1 MNADGTPPP
10 PPPEPRDI
18 RTDNSAGPGT
28 MVGIQASVVHNANV
42 YQISATDPPEKK
54 YRTGVRYL
62 EDGVPRK
69 AEELFSEAMADGLD
83 TAEVRFHWALSMF
96 SARSDR
102 DLTKDERVRLA
113 DAAKRFVAYEDDE
126 DYGPALGAVRE
137 LIIHRL
143 RPSTEG
149 IKLAEKQIMAL
160 PVEPREK
167 ALRHLDKVLS
177 AATKEKVWANT
188 RERARLDRHSA
199 NRGYRV
205 WAYFEADPAG
215 PRVRPAQLPYIAP
228 GERARMAA
236 GMLLCALTV
245 GHLGWLTL
253 SSAAPVAKVAY
264 LLALAA
270 AYVTARNAFDWR
282 YRVKRLRWEEH
293 RRHGSAI
300 NAGSD
305 GRGFAAGVTKSFEDY
320 FGKYRPRDSH
330 KDWWLSETAGLR
342 AYLRDEIVE
351 IYRERDVTL
360 ANVTWL
366 IRYHA
371 IDVEKQWRSGT
382 IDDHKVRFRVADK
395 TKIQCVLGLTVLLLT
410 VATVVQAATQ
420 TQPVAAAIS
429 TFLAGAS
436 ALYTARKWNGVASA
450 KRHYLDEFDDA
461 RRREE
466 GRTKEFLRWKQR
478 LKDTRPSEDE
488 METWLRS
495 DTTVL
500 IADALE
506 HFRISWRDVISFAV
520 LRVPTPSAHRAQE
533 RNGPWRYNRY
543 ALRLFLITEDGV
555 REVSKVLNFETGRFH
570 SEERNT
576 FRFDAVSSVNVVKG
590 TDGRQNLRLTLTNG
604 PTRDILVTK
613 GPDREFPE
621 HDLRNPEGPD
631 LDTEVEPDN
640 PLDTSLDTT
649 GFAPTLRILEGIAA
663 DGKNWIARGNY

>member
-1 MNADGTPPP
+1 MNAHGTPPP
-10 PPPEPRDI
+10 PPPSPGDI

-54 YRTGVRYL
+54 YQTGVRYL

-69 AEELFSEAMADGLD
+69 AEELFSAAMAAGLD
-83 TAEVRFHWALSMF
+83 NAEVRFHWALSMF
-96 SARSDR
+96 SGRSDR
-102 DLTKDERVRLA
+102 DLTKDERDRLA
-113 DAAKRFVAYEDDE
+113 KAAERFVAYEDDE
-126 DYGPALGAVRE
+126 EYGPALGAVRE
-137 LIIHRL
+137 LIVN
-143 RPSTEG
+143 RPDPSAEG
-149 IKLAEKQIMAL
+149 IELAEKQILAL
-160 PVEPREK
+160 PVELREK

-177 AATKEKVWANT
+177 AATKDGVWANT
-188 RERARLDRHSA
+188 KKQAHLDRHSG

-215 PRVRPAQLPYIAP
+215 PRARQAQLPHVAA
-228 GERARMAA
+228 GERARIAA
-236 GMLLCALTV
+236 GALLCALAV
-245 GHLGWLTL
+245 GYLGWLTI
-253 SSAAPVAKVAY
+253 SSAAPVAIVA
-264 LLALAA
+264 LALAIAA
-270 AYVTARNAFDWR
+270 AYFTTRNAFEWR
-282 YRVKRLRWEEH
+282 YRAKRLGWEEH
-293 RRHGSAI
+293 RRH
-300 NAGSD
+300 AGAANSNSD
-305 GRGFAAGVTKSFEDY
+305 GKGFAASVTRSFEYY
-320 FGKYRPRDSH
+320 FSRYRPEGSN
-330 KDWWLSETAGLR
+330 KDWWLAETAGLR
-342 AYLRDEIVE
+342 GYLRDEIVE
-351 IYRERDVTL
+351 IYRERDVSL
-360 ANVTWL
+360 ANVVWL

-371 IDVEKQWRSGT
+371 IDIQKQWLSGT
-382 IDDHKVRFRVADK
+382 IDDHKVRFHVADK

-410 VATVVQAATQ
+410 MATVVQTAIQ

-436 ALYTARKWNGVASA
+436 ALYTARKWNGVASR
-450 KRHYLDEFDDA
+450 KRHYRDDLDDA
-461 RRREE
+461 QRREE
-466 GRTKEFLRWKQR
+466 GRTQEFLRWKKR

-488 METWLRS
+488 METWLRG
-495 DTTVL
+495 DTTIL
-500 IADALE
+500 IADALD
-506 HFRISWRDVISFAV
+506 HFRITWRDVISYAV
-520 LRVPTPSAHRAQE
+520 LRVPTPSAERAQE

-555 REVSKVLNFETGRFH
+555 REVSKVLNFETGAFN

-613 GPDREFPE
+613 GPDQEFAE
-621 HDLRNPEGPD
+621 HDLRNPERTD
-631 LDTEVEPDN
+631 LDPEDDPDN